1 MSAKSALTHA
11 EVDYRKANID
21 SKIQQHLTTPS
32 QEHSDES
39 FARFIMAIDL
49 FEPCM
54 TCTIELDVLVDRFH
68 AHSSARTASVALP
81 ATSAATACAEVA
93 AVVEVNTNTE
103 HIVAAGTA
111 SPARP
116 IWKGYS
122 NMWSSLA
129 TFLGSELWSCARCT
143 SSGCAIST
151 KLCFQNVQSDESKW
165 GWRRDGRRDAD
176 RRMPKGTLSVSKLIL
191 SMSRMLVS
199 AMIGSVGGAVS
210 NWFALFASVRVCTR
224 AVGMWFHHLVWGFL
238 RPDHDDGDIKNHDDG
253 DVIKK
258 ARSHMETMHR
268 WEYSEWR

>member
-49 FEPCM
+49 NRPLVY
-54 TCTIELDVLVDRFH
+54 TVLGINIPVQVYFPNRFH

-111 SPARP
+111 SPARL

-122 NMWSSLA
+122 NMWSSLT

-151 KLCFQNVQSDESKW
+151 KPCFQNVQSDESKW

-176 RRMPKGTLSVSKLIL
+176 GRMPKGARSVSKLIL
-191 SMSRMLVS
+191 SMSRMFVS

-238 RPDHDDGDIKNHDDG
+238 RPDHDDGD
-253 DVIKK
+253 VIKK

-268 WEYSEWR
+268 WAYSEWR